1 MNDEARVDSDSS
13 NGKAPAPAVDVGREL
28 RKAREKRGE
37 TLESLSKRSRIPLK
51 YLKALESNRPDAFP
65 ARSYLRGFL
74 EGYCREIDADFES
87 LWNALQQSEKSQE
100 SQRPQA
106 PQRHGRGV
114 PEWLWPAILGGAA
127 FLAAIGIAFWLARNR
142 PSAPPRQVPPPAPA
156 AAQTPVLKPAPP
168 DVTSPSVA
176 KAPPANAPA
185 GKLPHLNHAII
196 EFSQDAW
203 ASIAADGITH
213 FEGRVPKG
221 KEQRWKFKK
230 SLAFKL
236 SSPNAIQLRINDKL
250 APLPPPDPDG
260 TYRVYA
266 ATAAARHP

>member
-13 NGKAPAPAVDVGREL
+13 DRKAPAPAVDVGKEL

-37 TLESLSKRSRIPLK
+37 TLEVLSKRSRIPLK
-51 YLKALESNRPDAFP
+51 YLKALESNRRDAFP
-65 ARSYLRGFL
+65 ARCYLRGFL
-74 EGYCREIDADFES
+74 ESYCREIDADFGS
-87 LWNALQQSEKSQE
+87 LWDALRQSDDSRD

-106 PQRHGRGV
+106 PQNPSRGM
-114 PEWLWPAILGGAA
+114 PGWLWPAILGGAA
-127 FLAAIGIAFWLARNR
+127 FLAALGIAFWIARNHA
-142 PSAPPRQVPPPAPA
+142 SSTPRQVPPPAPA
-156 AAQTPVLKPAPP
+156 AAQAPVLKPAPP
-168 DVTSPSVA
+168 DGKTPPPHPS
-176 KAPPANAPA
+176 A
-185 GKLPHLNHAII
+185 GKPVHLNHAVI
-196 EFSQDAW
+196 EFGQDVW
-203 ASIAADGITH
+203 ASIAADGVPH

-236 SSPNAIQLRINDKL
+236 SSPNAIQLRVNDKQV
-250 APLPPPDPDG
+250 PLPSPDPDG